1 MKNLILIFITSF
13 CFSQK
18 GIILDSWTFESI
30 PFSIIEYDN
39 QTFYSDVNGIYI
51 FNKNI
56 KDTIK
61 IVSANYEIKKIT
73 IFDLIKTDTILL
85 TPKSIVL
92 DEIILVGKNQIKI
105 ESLKKAKKFSS
116 FPISPKN
123 EIGLFIKPTHNDN
136 NYIIKSLTF
145 PINSS
150 LYNKSNSELKN
161 KIGVLRINIYKES
174 TEINNIIY
182 TSKPINYNMNNKEEL
197 KIILEDNIQLDNKG
211 LYIGIELI
219 GIQGDNNS
227 IDENSSTILRPVL
240 TNENVNEFDIQSYYR
255 KINSMT
261 NLNLNEL
268 IQKNTGEN
276 KNYNLSFG
284 MTYIIN

>member
-18 GIILDSWTFESI
+18 CIILDSWTFESI

-39 QTFYSDVNGIYI
+39 QTFYSDENGIYI
-51 FNKNI
+51 FNNNI

-61 IVSANYEIKKIT
+61 IISANYEIKKIT

-105 ESLKKAKKFSS
+105 KSLKKAKKFSS

-123 EIGLFIKPTHNDN
+123 EIGLFIKPTNNDN
-136 NYIIKSLTF
+136 SYIIKSLTF

-150 LYNKSNSELKN
+150 LYNKSNSELK
-161 KIGVLRINIYKES
+161 KRTGVLRINIYKES
-174 TEINNIIY
+174 TDVKNIIY
-182 TSKPINYNMNNKEEL
+182 TSKPIKYNMNSKNEL
-197 KIILEDNIQLDNKG
+197 EVVLEDNIQLDNNG
-211 LYIGIELI
+211 LFIGIELI

-227 IDENSSTILRPVL
+227 IEENSSTILRPVL
-240 TNENVNEFDIQSYYR
+240 TNENVNEFEIKSYYR
-255 KINSMT
+255 KINSKT

-284 MTYIIN
+284 ITYIKN